1 MSNICCACYK
11 CCYNKESACSL
22 NAIAVDKQGRCTL
35 KRFLKSS
42 ESCYLDLDAFPT
54 LHSKQILNESA
65 ENVSESTVLCKDC
78 EHLMFSDC
86 YGECSTGYRGIVSP
100 TDTCEHGIK
109 RETNNYE

>member
-35 KRFLKSS
+35 KRLSRNLVPKYLELDSFPKSG
-42 ESCYLDLDAFPT
+42 
-54 LHSKQILNESA
+54 SKQILNESV
-65 ENVSESTVLCKDC
+65 ENSKDIVLCKDC

-86 YGECSTGYRGIVSP
+86 YGECSKGYRGIVSP